1 MQASSPAEW
10 SGEVSDVQ
18 QHVQEPR
25 WSPRV
30 VFMQAGVKHLD
41 APLLPFAVL
50 KDDPC
55 LNFYAQREAR
65 RLYTSVEHAAE
76 IAEELWNQP
85 FNTLAQTQ
93 RYFLI
98 AWGAVPHASPHIAPV
113 AELVFGIATPGPY
126 YKRWITTSAVSYQG
140 EPVAWC
146 IEINMLGAQNNSIE
160 IALTEEN
167 MLRLLPGKTGRN
179 IRVT

>member
-1 MQASSPAEW
+1 MQASSLTEE
-10 SGEVSDVQ
+10 SGNASDAQRDV
-18 QHVQEPR
+18 EPH
-25 WSPRV
+25 WSPRI
-30 VFMQAGVKHLD
+30 FCLRATIKNLD

-50 KDDPC
+50 KDDPL

-65 RLYTSVEHAAE
+65 RLYTPVEHAAK

-85 FNTLAQTQ
+85 FSTLAETQ

-98 AWGAVPHASPHIAPV
+98 AWSSAPRASANIAPV

-146 IEINMLGAQNNSIE
+146 IEINMLGAQNDSIAIE
-160 IALTEEN
+160 LTEEN
-167 MLRLLPGKTGRN
+167 MLRLLPGKAGRN
-179 IRVT
+179 ITVA